1 MKLGDVNS
9 NIYINLNRKDNKV
22 DSKFKVSYHVR
33 ISKYKN
39 IFAGYIPNW
48 SAKVFVII

>member
-9 NIYINLNRKDNKV
+9 NTYINLNRKYNKI
-22 DSKFKVSYHVR
+22 DSKFKVSYHVKT
-33 ISKYKN
+33 SKYKN

>member
-9 NIYINLNRKDNKV
+9 NTYINHNRKYNKI
-22 DSKFKVSYHVR
+22 DSKFKVSYHVK